1 MKIENL
7 AQLESE
13 GTKQKYSLKRG
24 PSQNSFKSKRNVLS
38 TLKDPK
44 FPEIQQLCRG
54 KDTYSCQNHAP
65 KKFFQI
71 KKQERGQNKQSYDG
85 KKENKKQ
92 KGKKWIYA
100 TRLVT
105 NYFFFFYPF
114 FSALVSTN
122 W

>member
-1 MKIENL
+1 MNIENL

-71 KKQERGQNKQSYDG
+71 KKQEPGQNKTV
-85 KKENKKQ
+85 
-92 KGKKWIYA
+92 I
-100 TRLVT
+100 
-105 NYFFFFYPF
+105 
-114 FSALVSTN
+114 
-122 W
+122 